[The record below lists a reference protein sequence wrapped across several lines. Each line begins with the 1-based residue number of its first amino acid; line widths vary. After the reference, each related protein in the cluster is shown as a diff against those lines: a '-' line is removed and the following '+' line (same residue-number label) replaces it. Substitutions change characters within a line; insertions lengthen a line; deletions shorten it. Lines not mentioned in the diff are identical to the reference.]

1 MGYSWWDALKD
12 LLGAVG
18 STCVAIP
25 WLRDFWLRLRRDK
38 IEGVV
43 ATGRLDRLRASI
55 EASMRAK
62 IDSPKMG
69 DFIWTIVG
77 LAMIFASFL
86 IAFIRGLGDLLGY
99 G

>member
-1 MGYSWWDALKD
+1 
-12 LLGAVG
+12 
-18 STCVAIP
+18 
-25 WLRDFWLRLRRDK
+25 
-38 IEGVV
+38 
-43 ATGRLDRLRASI
+43 
-55 EASMRAK
+55 MRAK